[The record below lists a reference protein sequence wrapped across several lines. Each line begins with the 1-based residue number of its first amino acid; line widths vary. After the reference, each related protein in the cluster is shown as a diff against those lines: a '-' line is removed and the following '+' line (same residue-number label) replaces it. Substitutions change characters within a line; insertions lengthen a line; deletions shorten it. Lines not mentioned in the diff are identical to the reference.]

1 MITLKRLRMIKGI
14 SQKELAQKLDIS
26 EIYVSK
32 LERGETNPSDKLKRK
47 LMEFYKVQDYNA
59 FYTILENTKK
69 SK

>member
-14 SQKELAQKLDIS
+14 NQKELAQRLGIS